1 VLKEKQA
8 WQTPD
13 GKWVKTYGFADG
25 HAEIH
30 TEPNGNFDDYE
41 KDRMVP
47 PPPNQ

>member
-8 WQTPD
+8 WQALD
-13 GKWVKTYGFADG
+13 GKWKKTYGFADG

-30 TEPNGNFDDYE
+30 MEPSGNFDDWE
-41 KDRMVP
+41 SQHTIS